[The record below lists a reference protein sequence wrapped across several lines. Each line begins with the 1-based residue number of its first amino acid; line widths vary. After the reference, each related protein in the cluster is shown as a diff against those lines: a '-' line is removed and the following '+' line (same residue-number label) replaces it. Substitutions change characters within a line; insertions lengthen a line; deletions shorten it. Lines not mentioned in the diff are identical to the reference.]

1 MSNNKYTKKE
11 LKQEEEANAFACA
24 LLMPFGMF
32 KTEVEKRLSL
42 IEEKRIK
49 ELSDV
54 FEVPEWAVVLR
65 LQMYHQ
71 QTNNL

>member
-1 MSNNKYTKKE
+1 MNKWYSKKE

-24 LLMPFGMF
+24 LLMPFEIF
-32 KTEVEKRLSL
+32 KVEVEKRLSL

-54 FEVPEWAVVLR
+54 FEVPEWAVVIR
-65 LQMYHQ
+65 MQMYQ
-71 QTNNL
+71 VIINQ